1 MELCFGYGAMTAGD
15 VASITAYAGGGC
27 SDAPAT
33 GSYAIDD
40 AAYGFAWPKKKK
52 CKGIWYDFNM
62 YGRVNRNL
70 GYAYGP
76 AGKTLW
82 KKCAHLC
89 HNIVLCVAWRSR
101 TYNGVAYC
109 DLLDSICDYDTNKPN
124 RRICGLY
131 QSAGTASGFSTKV
144 TQKLF
149 DQYKNVWMGS
159 DPTTTTTAPTTVA
172 TLTGGVTATAT
183 TITATTTAPRSYKLC
198 NAGHYLHGNTCE
210 QCLDNTWTPAGNSAV
225 ECTPHRKCR
234 KNEYTIIGG
243 LTTHPNVC
251 LIEND
256 DGSCPDGQYR
266 LNVLPRQWI
275 TDEYEELQAENL
287 DNVSDHTIG
296 RYTINNE
303 SGVANASDAPIS
315 NYTECLK
322 SHVFNATYHPACNDI
337 HKFKTKLSLNELNNE
352 SYTNI
357 WTEHH
362 SFHLCAEDILSCDAD
377 DTKIESAAAT
387 TTSGRVCD
395 FCPPI
400 KVGDA
405 DPVACPNVTRIHA
418 PLECTF
424 PYRYAASQHNM
435 SSTTNHTRTCCRM
448 EQSGTIVS
456 ANNTIIWDQ
465 LTDIDWLRWDP
476 EVEPDTKCT
485 TGKTLWSYNKSCDDY
500 QLETVV
506 DDDPP
511 IIEPGY
517 AMVNGTRECTSQYNF
532 SCTYTCSARRCRH
545 HNATVVTECD
555 RAVMPYGKLVVNKTA
570 QSDLVATCKECL
582 RNEYTTAS
590 STTIAG
596 APATTVAAVSPPTRS
611 PKRRYIYV
619 GLMGTAII
627 AWCFIFSK
635 HE

>member
-1 MELCFGYGAMTAGD
+1 M
-15 VASITAYAGGGC
+15 
-27 SDAPAT
+27 
-33 GSYAIDD
+33 
-40 AAYGFAWPKKKK
+40 
-52 CKGIWYDFNM
+52 
-62 YGRVNRNL
+62 
-70 GYAYGP
+70 
-76 AGKTLW
+76 
-82 KKCAHLC
+82 
-89 HNIVLCVAWRSR
+89 
-101 TYNGVAYC
+101 
-109 DLLDSICDYDTNKPN
+109 
-124 RRICGLY
+124 
-131 QSAGTASGFSTKV
+131 SA
-144 TQKLF
+144 
-149 DQYKNVWMGS
+149 

-172 TLTGGVTATAT
+172 TLPGGDTATAT

-198 NAGHYLHGNTCE
+198 NAGEYLHNNTCE

-225 ECTPHRKCR
+225 ECTAHQKCR

-251 LIEND
+251 LVEND

-266 LNVLPRQWI
+266 LNVLPRSWI
-275 TDEYEELQAENL
+275 TDEYEELQDENL

-303 SGVANASDAPIS
+303 SGVVDASDATIS
-315 NYTECLK
+315 NYTKCLK
-322 SHVFNATYHPACNDI
+322 SHVLNATHHPACNDI
-337 HKFKTKLSLNELNNE
+337 HTFKTKLSLYELNNE

-435 SSTTNHTRTCCRM
+435 SNTTNHTRTCCRM

-476 EVEPDTKCT
+476 EVEPDTECT

-545 HNATVVTECD
+545 HNATVVTGCNH
-555 RAVMPYGKLVVNKTA
+555 AVNGKLDVNKTA

-582 RNEYTTAS
+582 RSEHTTAS

-596 APATTVAAVSPPTRS
+596 APATTIAAVSPPTRS

-619 GLMGTAII
+619 GLMATAII
-627 AWCFIFSK
+627 AWCFIFST
-635 HE
+635 HD